1 MIRKSSEK
9 SYIRLYNFKQ
19 GNEVLP
25 KQLLKPLIKLMTS
38 AYFKTQ
44 KESAFYLFRKGN
56 YVIKYFIN
64 SNRWYVIRIYL
75 PKTKASKSTWHVNN
89 RHDTWT
95 LCLKSIRSKYLSY
108 ID

>member
-9 SYIRLYNFKQ
+9 SYIPLYNIKQ

-38 AYFKTQ
+38 ASFKTQ
-44 KESAFYLFRKGN
+44 KDSAFYLFRKEN

-64 SNRWYVIRIYL
+64 PNHGHVIRTYL
-75 PKTKASKSTWHVNN
+75 PKTKTAKPYWYVTYRNNTWP
-89 RHDTWT
+89 
-95 LCLKSIRSKYLSY
+95 LCFKPVRP
-108 ID
+108 

>member
-1 MIRKSSEK
+1 MIKKSSEK
-9 SYIRLYNFKQ
+9 SYIRLYNIKQ

-25 KQLLKPLIKLMTS
+25 KHLLKPLIKLMTS

-44 KESAFYLFRKGN
+44 RASAFCVFRKGN

-64 SNRWYVIRIYL
+64 SNCWYVIRIYL
-75 PKTKASKSTWHVNN
+75 PKTKASKFTWYVNN

-95 LCLKSIRSKYLSY
+95 LCLKSIRS
-108 ID
+108 

>member
-9 SYIRLYNFKQ
+9 SYIPLYNIKQ

-25 KQLLKPLIKLMTS
+25 KHLLKPLIKLMTS

-64 SNRWYVIRIYL
+64 SNCWYVIRIYL
-75 PKTKASKSTWHVNN
+75 SKTKVTESFRYVNN
-89 RHDTWT
+89 RHDTWA
-95 LCLKSIRSKYLSY
+95 LCPKSIRS
-108 ID
+108 

>member
-9 SYIRLYNFKQ
+9 SYIPLYNIKQ

-38 AYFKTQ
+38 ATFKTQ
-44 KESAFYLFRKGN
+44 KDSAFYLFRKEN

-64 SNRWYVIRIYL
+64 PNHGHVFRTYL
-75 PKTKASKSTWHVNN
+75 PKIKVAKPIRNVTNRYHTWS
-89 RHDTWT
+89 
-95 LCLKSIRSKYLSY
+95 LCLKHVRP
-108 ID
+108 

>member
-9 SYIRLYNFKQ
+9 SYIRLYNIKQ

-25 KQLLKPLIKLMTS
+25 KQLLKPIIKLMTS

-75 PKTKASKSTWHVNN
+75 SKTKVTESFRYVNN
-89 RHDTWT
+89 RYDTWT
-95 LCLKSIRSKYLSY
+95 LCLKSIRF
-108 ID
+108 

>member
-9 SYIRLYNFKQ
+9 SYIPLYNIKQ

-38 AYFKTQ
+38 ASFKTQ
-44 KESAFYLFRKGN
+44 KDSAFYLFRKLN

-64 SNRWYVIRIYL
+64 PNHGYVFRTYL
-75 PKTKASKSTWHVNN
+75 PKIKVAKPIRNVTNRYHTWS
-89 RHDTWT
+89 
-95 LCLKSIRSKYLSY
+95 LCLKHVRP
-108 ID
+108 

>member
-9 SYIRLYNFKQ
+9 SYIPLYNIKQ

-38 AYFKTQ
+38 ASFKTQ
-44 KESAFYLFRKGN
+44 KDSAFYLFRKGN

-64 SNRWYVIRIYL
+64 PNHGYVFRTYL
-75 PKTKASKSTWHVNN
+75 PKIKVAKPIRNVTNRYHTWS
-89 RHDTWT
+89 
-95 LCLKSIRSKYLSY
+95 LCLKPVRP
-108 ID
+108 

>member
-9 SYIRLYNFKQ
+9 SYIPLYNIKQ

-38 AYFKTQ
+38 AYFFNA
-44 KESAFYLFRKGN
+44 EGFSFLCFRKEN

-64 SNRWYVIRIYL
+64 PNHGYVFRTYL
-75 PKTKASKSTWHVNN
+75 PKIKVAKPIRNVTNRYHTWS
-89 RHDTWT
+89 
-95 LCLKSIRSKYLSY
+95 LCLKPVRP
-108 ID
+108 

>member
-1 MIRKSSEK
+1 MKRKSSEK
-9 SYIRLYNFKQ
+9 SYIPLYNIKQ

-44 KESAFYLFRKGN
+44 RASAFYLFRKEN

-64 SNRWYVIRIYL
+64 PNHGHVFRTYL
-75 PKTKASKSTWHVNN
+75 PKIKVAKPIRNVTNRYHTWS
-89 RHDTWT
+89 
-95 LCLKSIRSKYLSY
+95 LCLKHVRP
-108 ID
+108 

>member
-9 SYIRLYNFKQ
+9 SYIPLYNIKQ

-38 AYFKTQ
+38 ASFKTQ
-44 KESAFYLFRKGN
+44 KDSAFYLFRKEK

-64 SNRWYVIRIYL
+64 PNHGYVFRTYL
-75 PKTKASKSTWHVNN
+75 PKIKVAKPIRNVTNRYHTWS
-89 RHDTWT
+89 
-95 LCLKSIRSKYLSY
+95 LCLKPVRP
-108 ID
+108 